1 MARITFSP
9 NQPIQSLSGTI
20 CGVTYST
27 RANGQTFA
35 TIRRH
40 SKHPVI
46 DECVFE
52 IQREQIRKHPN
63 DLQRIANERRALYDR
78 IRRLYNKFIE
88 DPELSQSR
96 NQIRTAILRE
106 YETNKGRF

>member
-1 MARITFSP
+1 MARVTFSP
-9 NQPIQSLSGTI
+9 NQPIQSLSGTL

-46 DECVFE
+46 DECVNE

-78 IRRLYNKFIE
+78 IRRLYNKFID
-88 DPELSQSR
+88 DPELRLSD
-96 NQIRTAILRE
+96 NKLRTAILRE
-106 YETNKGRF
+106 YYEKR